1 MVYFFIYIFQFT
13 FIVLMSLAISEV
25 TVSEIPALHQ
35 ILVECGL
42 DLQKRFNL
50 SYWVPPYPL
59 EKMLKNANN
68 MDLYAIELD
77 SEFIGTFTIET
88 RMPLGYLKYGN
99 INWQNPGLS
108 AFYIHRLAVLPLFQG
123 KGIGTWCLQQ
133 IEKLAVIRNYSAVRL
148 DAVKINRNLLKFY
161 EKSGYKKVGEIIFS
175 TQSKY
180 DDAFVFE
187 KLLK

>member
-1 MVYFFIYIFQFT
+1 
-13 FIVLMSLAISEV
+13 MSLSISQV
-25 TVSEIPALHQ
+25 TVSEIPALQQ

-59 EKMLKNANN
+59 EKMLKDANK
-68 MDLYAIELD
+68 MYLYAIKGNCQL
-77 SEFIGTFTIET
+77 IGTFSIET
-88 RMPLGYLKYGN
+88 KMPPGYLKYGD

-133 IEKLAVIRNYSAVRL
+133 IENLAINHNHSAVRL
-148 DAVKINRNLLKFY
+148 DAVKINQKLLEFY
-161 EKSGYKKVGEIIFS
+161 EKSGYKRVGEIIFNPGD
-175 TQSKY
+175 KY
-180 DDAFVFE
+180 EDAFVFE
-187 KLLK
+187 KVLTY